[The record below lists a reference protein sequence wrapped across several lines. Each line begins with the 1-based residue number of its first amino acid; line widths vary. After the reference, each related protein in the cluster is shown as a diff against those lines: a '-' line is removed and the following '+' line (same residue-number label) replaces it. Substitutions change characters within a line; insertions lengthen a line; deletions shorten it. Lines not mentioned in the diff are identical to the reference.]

1 MTNTDDMYVFTLTH
15 YKCTYSHLHIIR
27 PFLSLPFTYTFL
39 NVVLL
44 KMANSRIQIIFIIK
58 DEFRFL
64 PNLDLR
70 QKRASQQNCIFFFFS
85 NNQHC
90 TKDIWKKMYHFNAFD
105 GNVSFYRN
113 QTDYMVISKDEP
125 DLYGSCIFFFQIV
138 SYQWNLVETTTVQTQ
153 VNKAR
158 KVQ

>member
-70 QKRASQQNCIFFFFS
+70 QKRASQQNCIFFFF
-85 NNQHC
+85 
-90 TKDIWKKMYHFNAFD
+90 
-105 GNVSFYRN
+105 
-113 QTDYMVISKDEP
+113 
-125 DLYGSCIFFFQIV
+125 FQIINIV
-138 SYQWNLVETTTVQTQ
+138 PKIFGRRCTISMHLMETLVFIETKRTIW
-153 VNKAR
+153 
-158 KVQ
+158 